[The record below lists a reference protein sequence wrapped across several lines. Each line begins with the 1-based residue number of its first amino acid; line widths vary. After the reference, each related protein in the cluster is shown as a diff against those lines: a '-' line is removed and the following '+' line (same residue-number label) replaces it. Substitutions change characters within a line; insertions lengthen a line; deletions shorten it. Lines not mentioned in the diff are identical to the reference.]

1 MESLILNI
9 KQSQNSFTKTEQNIA
24 DYILNYPHYVI
35 KDSVQEL
42 ATKIPTSPASI
53 VRFSQKFC
61 GDGGFSQLKLQ
72 LSAESGIESNLYKEL
87 APDDTI
93 DSLKRKLSFRINQSL
108 NNTGKSLSEDSIKKS
123 VSIFERT
130 DKIVVFGIG
139 ASMIAAEDLQQKFM
153 RIGKTVILSE
163 NPHLLTTLLLSKSEN
178 TAVIL
183 ISNSGET
190 QEVLKIAKLTNE
202 INIPLISITQDR
214 PSSLSKLSTIV
225 LATDGNTENIHLRSA
240 ATTSL
245 ISQLYTI
252 DLLYYNYFSINYQEN
267 AKAIKTSQEYI
278 HEKFGKG

>member
-1 MESLILNI
+1 MNI